1 MLDAPAAKTREA
13 RLDAL
18 LLRAEIDDF
27 NAAYAAALDEQRL
40 SDWAEMFTEDAFY
53 VVISRENAD
62 RGLPV
67 GLIYCDSKKMI
78 HDRAFALEKTTMFA
92 PRYLRHIIGNLQV
105 LGETADGGVR
115 AHIRARGLDPGQYAQ
130 QPARGDRLHLR
141 HGFGCRGQVPRRGRA
156 QAQPRLVTALEIRPH
171 RFGRSHNAPPIIIA
185 KTVTCARSDKNGK

>member
-1 MLDAPAAKTREA
+1 VASRREA

-78 HDRAFALEKTTMFA
+78 YDRAFALEKTTMFA

-105 LGETADGGVR
+105 LGENADGDV
-115 AHIRARGLDPGQYAQ
+115 
-130 QPARGDRLHLR
+130 PARANYVLLQVLYDRPEAKLH
-141 HGFGCRGQVPRRGRA
+141 QVGAYYDVFRRVDGVLKLAER
-156 QAQPRLVTALEIRPH
+156 RCVYDSLLIDNALCLP
-171 RFGRSHNAPPIIIA
+171 
-185 KTVTCARSDKNGK
+185 V

>member
-1 MLDAPAAKTREA
+1 MLAGTREA

-18 LLRAEIDDF
+18 LLRQEIDAF

-40 SDWAEMFTEDAFY
+40 SDWAEMFTDDAFY

-92 PRYLRHIIGNLQV
+92 PRYLRHIVGNLQL
-105 LGETADGGVR
+105 LGQEQNGDVR
-115 AHIRARGLDPGQYAQ
+115 ARANYVLIQVLY
-130 QPARGDRLHLR
+130 DRPEAKLH
-141 HGFGCRGQVPRRGRA
+141 QVGVYHDVFRRVDGALKLAER
-156 QAQPRLVTALEIRPH
+156 RCIYDSLLVDNALCLP
-171 RFGRSHNAPPIIIA
+171 
-185 KTVTCARSDKNGK
+185 V